1 LQRIP
6 RRDEIFPVKRWPKNL
21 LSQKRFVLVKRQLLS
36 EMAEVYYGPS
46 VATAPRRVEVIES
59 RPPVEV
65 FGYHYT
71 PTSLAGMIIAIVIMI
86 IAIVVVIWL
95 IQAGIN
101 IANQV
106 VANGAR
112 RGFPIPYIVGIV
124 LGIIVLIVTIMI
136 IIWVITVARRATRAA
151 TGMTRLSPASS
162 YEVAASAPPPYR
174 TNYL

>member
-1 LQRIP
+1 
-6 RRDEIFPVKRWPKNL
+6 
-21 LSQKRFVLVKRQLLS
+21 
-36 EMAEVYYGPS
+36 MAEVYYGPS

-95 IQAGIN
+95 IQAGVG

-112 RGFPIPYIVGIV
+112 RGFPVPYIIGIV

-136 IIWVITVARRATRAA
+136 IIWVIGVARRATRAA

-162 YEVAASAPPPYR
+162 YEVAATAPPLYR